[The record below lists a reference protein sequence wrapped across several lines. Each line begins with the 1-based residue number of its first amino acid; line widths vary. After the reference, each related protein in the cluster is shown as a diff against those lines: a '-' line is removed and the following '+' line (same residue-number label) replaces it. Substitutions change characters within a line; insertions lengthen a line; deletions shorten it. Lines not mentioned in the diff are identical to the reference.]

1 MILSKPLIARKKNV
15 TVHIYISMDSFK
27 VELYF
32 KNNHQV
38 MATHTFTDEKT
49 LFAYLEKFEVLPEDF
64 KLSPF

>member
-1 MILSKPLIARKKNV
+1 MILSKPLVARKKNI
-15 TVHIYISMDSFK
+15 TASIYINMDSFR

-32 KNNHQV
+32 NNKHQETV
-38 MATHTFTDEKT
+38 SHTFTDENT